1 MVKNVTVTVVGE
13 QRTSREENN
22 VEPIELVTRG
32 SLHEKDGVFYLKY
45 DEYYEDL
52 EKPARNLLKFDKLG
66 LDLTKKGEVS
76 AAMSFR
82 SGETREAFYSTPV
95 GMMNISILTEGYQLV
110 ETEKGLGLEV
120 EYFQIVDGDSLQD
133 VASWEDSAYVVGCI
147 TVYCGKTPIRLIDH
161 IKYKG

>member
-52 EKPARNLLKFDKLG
+52 EKPARNLLKFDKLSMRFFKRIHI
-66 LDLTKKGEVS
+66 D
-76 AAMSFR
+76 
-82 SGETREAFYSTPV
+82 
-95 GMMNISILTEGYQLV
+95 TE
-110 ETEKGLGLEV
+110 ER
-120 EYFQIVDGDSLQD
+120 F
-133 VASWEDSAYVVGCI
+133 
-147 TVYCGKTPIRLIDH
+147 
-161 IKYKG
+161 

>member
-52 EKPARNLLKFDKLG
+52 EKPARNLLKFDKLYTHK
-66 LDLTKKGEVS
+66 LSSIFLCNKKYLLLE
-76 AAMSFR
+76 
-82 SGETREAFYSTPV
+82 
-95 GMMNISILTEGYQLV
+95 IL
-110 ETEKGLGLEV
+110 
-120 EYFQIVDGDSLQD
+120 
-133 VASWEDSAYVVGCI
+133 
-147 TVYCGKTPIRLIDH
+147 
-161 IKYKG
+161 

>member
-76 AAMSFR
+76 ALPCHSD
-82 SGETREAFYSTPV
+82 RERPERHF
-95 GMMNISILTEGYQLV
+95 ILLRLV
-110 ETEKGLGLEV
+110 
-120 EYFQIVDGDSLQD
+120 
-133 VASWEDSAYVVGCI
+133 
-147 TVYCGKTPIRLIDH
+147 
-161 IKYKG
+161 

>member
-52 EKPARNLLKFDKLG
+52 EKPARNLLKFDKEG
-66 LDLTKKGEVS
+66 
-76 AAMSFR
+76 R
-82 SGETREAFYSTPV
+82 SQCCHVVQIGRDQRGILFYS
-95 GMMNISILTEGYQLV
+95 GWYD
-110 ETEKGLGLEV
+110 
-120 EYFQIVDGDSLQD
+120 EYKH
-133 VASWEDSAYVVGCI
+133 
-147 TVYCGKTPIRLIDH
+147 TH
-161 IKYKG
+161 

>member
-52 EKPARNLLKFDKLG
+52 EKDRK
-66 LDLTKKGEVS
+66 S
-76 AAMSFR
+76 
-82 SGETREAFYSTPV
+82 
-95 GMMNISILTEGYQLV
+95 
-110 ETEKGLGLEV
+110 
-120 EYFQIVDGDSLQD
+120 
-133 VASWEDSAYVVGCI
+133 VA
-147 TVYCGKTPIRLIDH
+147 
-161 IKYKG
+161 

>member
-82 SGETREAFYSTPV
+82 PGETREAFYSTPV

-110 ETEKGLGLEV
+110 ETEKGLGLV
-120 EYFQIVDGDSLQD
+120 SG
-133 VASWEDSAYVVGCI
+133 
-147 TVYCGKTPIRLIDH
+147 
-161 IKYKG
+161 